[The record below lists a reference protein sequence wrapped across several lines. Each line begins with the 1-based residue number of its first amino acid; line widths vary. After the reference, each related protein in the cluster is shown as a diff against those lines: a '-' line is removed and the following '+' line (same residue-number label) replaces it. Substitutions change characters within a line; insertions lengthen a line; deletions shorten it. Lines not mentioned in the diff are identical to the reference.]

1 MIIRD
6 ISFMR
11 CETLDSSVMFGTVR
25 VGTTQYNLECVGSF
39 WFDNCRISE
48 KTGSALF
55 TRKGE
60 MTFSSDASIY
70 DLYLQFRKQDEAPEM
85 GADSSLK
92 LCNGCKNTFASNQEE
107 CPDCKQSAN
116 VAPIRGVKS

>member
-6 ISFMR
+6 VSFMR
-11 CETLDSSVMFGTVR
+11 CETLDSSVMYGVVR
-25 VGTTQYNLECVGSF
+25 VGTKQNNLVYVGSF
-39 WFDNCRISE
+39 WFDDCRISE
-48 KTGSALF
+48 ATGSALF
-55 TRKGE
+55 IRKGV
-60 MTFSSDASIY
+60 MTFSSDASLY

-92 LCNGCKNTFASNQEE
+92 LCDGCKNTFASNQEE
-107 CPDCKQSAN
+107 CPDCKQYAN